1 MKLMKGNNIGYIK
14 LFIVIVLS
22 YVAIKIINNIPTEVS
37 WLGDLYHL
45 LTPFIIALVIT
56 YILNPIVNFLSLKGR
71 IPRKLSIVITYL
83 SFVLLVVLAAI
94 YLLPKLYDSAISFFN
109 AFPMIKDKSE
119 HLLKALHLNSFLDPN
134 SLNFK
139 SLAKQ
144 ALSGAISVT
153 GSIVDFALG
162 FLISIYVTAD
172 KDKFLSTSKKLT
184 LIILGKKTGEKVIE
198 FIKILSANIGT
209 YLGVCIIDSLIV
221 ATIAFIGMYFIGA
234 GYAILLAF
242 VMFAMNLIPFI
253 GPYIAIVIIFV
264 VCLIT
269 GTPTT
274 AIITAIFLEIL
285 HEFDS
290 WFIQPKLIGNKTGL
304 NPAVILLA
312 ITIGGAIYGPLGM
325 ILSTPI
331 ATVLMIYSKKL
342 LSRYKYRGE
351 LDKK

>member
-1 MKLMKGNNIGYIK
+1 MKSLKGNNIGYVK

-22 YVAIKIINNIPTEVS
+22 YIAIKLIDNVPTEVG
-37 WLGDLYHL
+37 WAADLYHL

-56 YILNPIVNFLSLKGR
+56 YILNPIVNFLTLKGR

-83 SFVLLVVLAAI
+83 TFVLLVVLAAL
-94 YLLPKLYDSAISFFN
+94 YLLPKLYDSAVSFFN
-109 AFPMIKDKSE
+109 AFPVIKDKSE
-119 HLLKALHLNSFLDPN
+119 HLLKAFHLNSFLDPN

-139 SLAKQ
+139 ALIKQ
-144 ALSGAISVT
+144 ALSGAISLT

-172 KDKFLSTSKKLT
+172 KDKFLNASKKLT
-184 LIILGKKTGEKVIE
+184 LIALGKKNGEKVIE

-221 ATIAFIGMYFIGA
+221 ATVAFIGMSLIGTN
-234 GYAILLAF
+234 YAILLAF
-242 VMFAMNLIPFI
+242 IMFAMNLIPFI
-253 GPYIAIVIIFV
+253 GPYIAIVIIFI

-274 AIITAIFLEIL
+274 AIITAVFLEVL

-312 ITIGGAIYGPLGM
+312 ITIGGAIYGPIGM

-331 ATVLMIYSKKL
+331 ATVLTIYGKKI
-342 LSRYKYRGE
+342 LSQYKYRGE
-351 LDKK
+351 FDKK